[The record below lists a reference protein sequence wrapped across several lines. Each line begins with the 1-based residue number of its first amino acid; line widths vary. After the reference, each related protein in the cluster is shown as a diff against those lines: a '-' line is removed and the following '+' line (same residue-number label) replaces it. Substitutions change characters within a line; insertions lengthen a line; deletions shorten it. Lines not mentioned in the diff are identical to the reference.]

1 MASDVTRERQQAHE
15 LVDMLPEP
23 QISALVG
30 LLKTI
35 VEPDEFKLRDA
46 PVDDEPETNAE
57 RVSVAHARASLQRNG
72 GKGVPHASAMNRLG
86 LD

>member
-1 MASDVTRERQQAHE
+1 MASDVTQEREQAHE
-15 LVDMLPEP
+15 LINRMPDT

-35 VEPDEFKLRDA
+35 VEPDEAALLDA
-46 PVDDEPETNAE
+46 PLDDEPETEAE
-57 RVSVAHARASLQRNG
+57 RAAVAEARASLQRNG
-72 GKGVPHASAMNRLG
+72 GKGIPHGEAMRRLD